1 MYLSLQNFFES
12 TKSPLVMKKLHV
24 LFILIITIT
33 ACTPDEKYDVIIRNG
48 VIYDGSGAISYKG
61 DIAIKSDTIAAMGD
75 LSMSNAM
82 TVIDAEGLA
91 VSPGFINMLSW
102 ATESLIEDGRSQSDI
117 RQGVTLEVMGEGH
130 SMGPLNNLMKAEM
143 IEDQGTLKFDVEWSS
158 LGQYLEFLE
167 RRGVSTNVASFVG
180 NATVRQY
187 VLDYQTRAPD
197 ETELERMRELVRQAM
212 EEGAVGL
219 SSALIYV
226 PSSYASTM
234 ELIELAKVAAD
245 YDGMYISHLRNED
258 DSLFKAMDEFIQ
270 ITEEANIRAE
280 IYHFKASKKSNWYKL
295 DEAIQ
300 KILDARSEGLQI
312 TTDMYMYPASSTG
325 LNTVLPLWAI
335 EGGIEPTIERFK
347 DPLVKQQIL
356 NEISFPCSPDSIL
369 LVGFRNEKLWDLTG
383 QSLGQ
388 IARDRN
394 ISPKECVAT
403 LIVEDNSRIQSVF
416 FSMSEKNV
424 KKKITL
430 PFMSFCS
437 DAGSISNEGVFLN
450 SNPHPRTY
458 GSFARLLGKYVR
470 DEKLIPLEEAIRR
483 LTSFPAGNLKIKKR
497 GLLKE
502 GYFADIVVF
511 DPETIQDNS
520 TFQEPHQ
527 YSTGVSHVLVNGIQV
542 LKDGE
547 HTGAKPGR
555 VVRGPGWKV
564 KN

>member
-1 MYLSLQNFFES
+1 MYLSLQNFFEP
-12 TKSPLVMKKLHV
+12 TKSPLIMKKLHV

-82 TVIDAEGLA
+82 TIIDAEGLA

-270 ITEEANIRAE
+270 ITEEAKIRAE

-335 EGGIEPTIERFK
+335 EGGIEPTIERFN
-347 DPLVKQQIL
+347 DPMVKQQIL
-356 NEISFPCSPDSIL
+356 NEIFFPCSPDSIL

-450 SNPHPRTY
+450 SNPHPRAY

-527 YSTGVSHVLVNGIQV
+527 YSTGVSHVLVNGIHV

-555 VVRGPGWKV
+555 VVRGPGWKG
-564 KN
+564 KD